1 MFIQNAYE
9 RRMREMEE
17 EGEES
22 KKKNK
27 SNYKIG
33 SLKNGRIN
41 YDKDEQYFSK
51 ADMKEGVA
59 AKVKEI
65 HTFVDPDI
73 LELRKK

>member
-17 EGEES
+17 EGEEN

-27 SNYKIG
+27 SSYKIG

-41 YDKDEQYFSK
+41 YDKDEQY
-51 ADMKEGVA
+51 
-59 AKVKEI
+59 
-65 HTFVDPDI
+65 
-73 LELRKK
+73 